1 VTFNSHGYF
10 VDEAKV
16 SPIVIDFK
24 TFQFPTI
31 KSETKMAPQH
41 STFSLLKIELRINNT
56 AEQHVNCVLLYN
68 STQQHNIQQNGIE
81 ERHENDTWE

>member
-41 STFSLLKIELRINNT
+41 STKWPFK
-56 AEQHVNCVLLYN
+56 
-68 STQQHNIQQNGIE
+68 
-81 ERHENDTWE
+81 D